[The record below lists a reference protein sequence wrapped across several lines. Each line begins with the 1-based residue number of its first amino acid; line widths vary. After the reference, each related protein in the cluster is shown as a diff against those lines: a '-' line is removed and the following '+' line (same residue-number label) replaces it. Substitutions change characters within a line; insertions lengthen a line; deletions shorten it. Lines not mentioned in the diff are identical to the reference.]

1 MRIFCVCRT
10 SWREQKIASP
20 WSAAATMRRC
30 RITTR
35 SLHSSRT
42 VWWRAWA
49 GSRTTTLTSKRK
61 KARGRF
67 PKLVSELP
75 TRQRR
80 RLRNRNKRLQSPE
93 VFVSGKPRISRYPEL
108 LADSC
113 DDLLRGFRGVDHDGI
128 DRFLKIGELAG
139 QDAFASKMAVALA
152 NSFGEECVTPFQ
164 INNFNFGAGTKLI
177 AIGAL
182 EGGARKHDV
191 FANSDPFEDGFAHG
205 CEPRSAIGVIKWDSV
220 GHFFDVGG
228 RMEAVGVGELPVE
241 LRGEHGAHSGLAGT
255 GCA

>member
-1 MRIFCVCRT
+1 
-10 SWREQKIASP
+10 
-20 WSAAATMRRC
+20 MRRC

-113 DDLLRGFRGVDHDGI
+113 DDLLRGFRCINRDGI
-128 DRFLKIGELAG
+128 VRFLKIGELAG

-152 NSFGEECVTPFQ
+152 NSFGEECVIPFQ
-164 INNFNFGAGTKLI
+164 INNFNLGAGAKLI

-182 EGGARKHDV
+182 EGGAREDDV
-191 FANSDPFEDGFAHG
+191 FAGSDPFENSFADG
-205 CEPRSAIGVIKWDSV
+205 CKPRSAVGVIERNTA
-220 GHFFDVGG
+220 GHFLDVGG
-228 RMEAVGVGELPVE
+228 WMECVGVG
-241 LRGEHGAHSGLAGT
+241 
-255 GCA
+255 